1 MGPYLQQ
8 AIATEDIAGWPV
20 AGNPQAWTHLAHF
33 RQLQD
38 AQQFLLSPSKG
49 EAFYFWPGTLV
60 GHFLRPNSCGWSF
73 DGFLQRW
80 LVASLSGSSGYR
92 SVLDEK
98 RFLFPT
104 EPKEWADV
112 PWESCSS
119 AVSGTAAG
127 LWRAASWL
135 PKAWAFPVCA
145 VAASPVRVLSPAAPL
160 TCAQLPCPVIRWVGV
175 CRGRLWLTALKCTVQ
190 VGKCRGGGERKRLL
204 VVFFFSRESL

>member
-119 AVSGTAAG
+119 VSFYLRNSCWSLKSCFLTSQSVSLSILCSGSQPHPHPVTRSPVNLCPAAMPCYKVSGCVPRKALVNSLEMHCAG
-127 LWRAASWL
+127 
-135 PKAWAFPVCA
+135 
-145 VAASPVRVLSPAAPL
+145 
-160 TCAQLPCPVIRWVGV
+160 G
-175 CRGRLWLTALKCTVQ
+175 
-190 VGKCRGGGERKRLL
+190 
-204 VVFFFSRESL
+204 